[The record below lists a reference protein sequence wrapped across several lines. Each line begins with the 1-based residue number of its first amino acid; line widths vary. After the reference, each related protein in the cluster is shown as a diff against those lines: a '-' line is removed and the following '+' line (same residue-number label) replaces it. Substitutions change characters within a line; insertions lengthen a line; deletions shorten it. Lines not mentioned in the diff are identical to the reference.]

1 MIQLLKGLKSI
12 RKTPHSSPKTRP
24 QIRMINRDGRMSI
37 RRIGISRSPWQD
49 VYHRLS
55 TLSWVNFLGLVSLLY
70 LATNTLFAL
79 LYLADRY
86 GIVNAKP
93 GDFWDAFFFSVQTI
107 GTLGYGSMYPRTFY
121 TNWVVTLE
129 TFIGILWIAVVTG
142 LMFARFSRPTAR
154 VLFSQT
160 ATIAPYNGVLT
171 LMFRAAN
178 ERDNQIVEAQL
189 TLTLIRDEVTSE
201 GEVVRRFHDLKLVR
215 TRSPIFALTW
225 TVMHQ
230 IDETSLLFGQ
240 TPESLTASAT
250 EIIVTLTGL
259 DATLSQ
265 TIHARHSYIASE
277 MLWNMR
283 FVDIIVHLPD
293 GKRAVD
299 YTHFHKVM
307 PLSETTE
314 SMT

>member
-1 MIQLLKGLKSI
+1 MTQLLKGLKLN
-12 RKTPHSSPKTRP
+12 RKRHDSSPQT
-24 QIRMINRDGRMSI
+24 RMINRDGRTSI
-37 RRIGISRSPWQD
+37 SRIGMSRSPWQD
-49 VYHRLS
+49 VYHRLI
-55 TLSWVNFLGLVSLLY
+55 TLSWIRFLGLVGSLY

-79 LYLADRY
+79 LYLADRH
-86 GIVNAKP
+86 GIANAEP
-93 GDFWDAFFFSVQTI
+93 GNFWDVFFFSVQTI

-129 TFIGILWIAVVTG
+129 TFIGILWNAVVTG

-154 VLFSQT
+154 VLFSQI

-171 LMFRAAN
+171 LMFRVAN

-189 TLTLIRDEVTSE
+189 KLALVRDEVTSE
-201 GEVVRRFHDLKLVR
+201 GEAVRRFHDLKLVR
-215 TRSPIFALTW
+215 SQTPIFALTW

-230 IDETSLLFGQ
+230 IDETSLLYGQ

-250 EIIVTLTGL
+250 EIIVTLMGL

-265 TIHARHSYIASE
+265 TIHARHSYIAGE
-277 MLWNMR
+277 IVWNMR
-283 FVDIIVHLPD
+283 FVDIIVRLPD

-299 YTHFHKVM
+299 YTQFHKVI
-307 PLSETTE
+307 PFSEPTE
-314 SMT
+314 SMM